1 MTTKHAF
8 ADESARSG
16 YLVCVVV
23 LTSADIAEA
32 RQVLKSLR
40 KAGQQRIH
48 MTSESPRRR
57 REILSAVCGLDASA
71 YLYQADLH
79 GRSQRGA
86 RDGCLRAAVPELVS
100 LGVGR
105 LVVESCDQDHQDRQ
119 VIREMVEKAQVLD
132 DFNYEHGRPSTE
144 PLLWLPDIVAWAYGR
159 GGDWRRRTQQIVC
172 SVQDVAP

>member
-1 MTTKHAF
+1 MTAKHAF
-8 ADESARSG
+8 ADESARRG

-23 LTSADIAEA
+23 LTPTGMVQA
-32 RQVLKSLR
+32 RQVLQSLR
-40 KAGQQRIH
+40 KAGQHRIH

-57 REILSAVCGLDASA
+57 KEILSAVCGLDMSA
-71 YLYQADLH
+71 YLYQADLN

-86 RDGCLRAAVPELVS
+86 RDGCLRAAVPDLVS

-105 LVVESCDQDHQDRQ
+105 LMIESCDQDHQDRQ
-119 VIREMVEKAQVLD
+119 VIREMAEKADVLD
-132 DFNYEHGRPSTE
+132 DFNYGHGRPSTE

-172 SVQDVAP
+172 RVYEITP